1 MNRPF
6 QVILP
11 LAALLSTAPSSLGQ
25 APLQQFLG
33 NGSANASV
41 TPGANPSSVSSSF
54 PSVPPY
60 DGPLPGSTSGSV
72 SFTADGINAV
82 GSATASYAVSSGW
95 SGISVSSTASANYPA
110 IPPNPPELD
119 NAASGKGHAQ
129 GRFAIH
135 DLIFSGPSDGPIQ
148 GSLNLLFSGNA
159 EASAVGTRP
168 GNLTQGFSQF
178 LGNLAYEAPNGAT
191 QLYGETY
198 GHILAEVFGEGDGTL
213 EGGGLLAGYAGGA
226 VEITT
231 DQWEIPIGVPLRL
244 YLELGGDSLAGGGY
258 GFSGEAASEA
268 NLWLPHNT
276 PLFNLPEGF
285 TVNSA
290 NGAIVNNY
298 YTAIPE
304 PEHCFAL
311 AGAGL
316 ALFGLYRRTRR
327 NGSA

>member
-11 LAALLSTAPSSLGQ
+11 LAVLLSTAPSSLGQ
-25 APLQQFLG
+25 DPLQQFLG
-33 NGSANASV
+33 DGSANASV
-41 TPGANPSSVSSSF
+41 TPGDPSTSSFSSSF
-54 PSVPPY
+54 PTWVLPD
-60 DGPLPGSTSGSV
+60 DGSLPGSTSGSA
-72 SFTADGINAV
+72 SFTGDGINAV
-82 GSATASYAVSSGW
+82 GSASASYAVSSGW

-110 IPPNPPELD
+110 IPPNPPGLD
-119 NAASGKGHAQ
+119 NAASGQGHAQ
-129 GRFAIH
+129 GRFFIH

-168 GNLTQGFSQF
+168 GNLTQGFSYF
-178 LGNLAYEAPNGAT
+178 LGNLAGAA

-198 GHILAEVFGEGDGTL
+198 GHILAEVFGEGGGTL
-213 EGGGLLAGYAGGA
+213 EGGGILAGYAGGT
-226 VEITT
+226 VEMTT

-244 YLELGGDSLAGGGY
+244 YLELGGDSLVGGGY

-298 YTAIPE
+298 YTPIPE
-304 PEHCFAL
+304 PEHYFAL

-327 NGSA
+327 RGSA